1 MITYSMF
8 YTCMCRRCIFGQA
21 KQLIF
26 LALTVFTAMLDN
38 GKTEEAW
45 SGKKDDL
52 GSVACKYSHL
62 YSLRPLAAFGR
73 EREEAVFVG

>member
-1 MITYSMF
+1 MITYI
-8 YTCMCRRCIFGQA
+8 YMCRRCIFGQA
-21 KQLIF
+21 KHLIF

-52 GSVACKYSHL
+52 ESD
-62 YSLRPLAAFGR
+62 SLQIQPPLLAAAACYVWTR
-73 EREEAVFVG
+73 ERRLHL